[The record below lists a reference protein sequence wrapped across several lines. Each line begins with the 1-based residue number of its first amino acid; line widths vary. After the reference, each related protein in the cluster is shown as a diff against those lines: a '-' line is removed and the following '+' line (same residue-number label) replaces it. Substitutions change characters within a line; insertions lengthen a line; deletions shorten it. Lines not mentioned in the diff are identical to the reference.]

1 MPLANSYQRGAT
13 ISFAACQMNRLN
25 AESFDSAGY
34 CLDAPMFIPTG
45 GEIKGGFSYAD
56 RDDREEYRRQMLA
69 RDERLRQDALDDRM
83 DAQAQAFGERL

>member
-1 MPLANSYQRGAT
+1 MKLAHSYQRGAT

-69 RDERLRQDALDDRM
+69 RGNDNAS
-83 DAQAQAFGERL
+83 GEFA